1 MSNKDAN
8 QNWARLIQKVYETDP
23 LICPKCQNEMKV
35 ISIITNADEIKKIF
49 NHLRKN
55 KARTVQKLV
64 LEKI

>member
-1 MSNKDAN
+1 M
-8 QNWARLIQKVYETDP
+8 YETDP

-55 KARTVQKLV
+55 KAPPFD
-64 LEKI
+64 KIINVA